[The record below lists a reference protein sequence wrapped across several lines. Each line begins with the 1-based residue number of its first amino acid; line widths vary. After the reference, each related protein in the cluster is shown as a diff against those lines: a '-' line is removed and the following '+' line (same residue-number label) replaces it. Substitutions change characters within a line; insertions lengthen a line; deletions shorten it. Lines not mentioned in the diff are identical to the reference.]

1 MAVLSPRLS
10 ERLTGVAYQLGW
22 KVICRFPE
30 SWARWLF
37 TEAADLA
44 WRRQGPK
51 VQVLEANLRRVLI
64 YTGGS
69 PEVDGKELRMLSR
82 AALRSYARYWLEVF
96 RLPMIPS
103 ERIVSGMHFR
113 GPGEEA
119 VFAHLKAGRGVLIA
133 LPHMGN
139 FEQAGAWIIAEG
151 AGTLTTVAERLKPES
166 VYESF
171 VRFRQT
177 LGFEVLPLTGGIS
190 PFGTLAARLR
200 AGHLV
205 CLVSDR
211 DLKESGVEVEFF
223 GEKARMAATAALA
236 LHTGAALMPTAT
248 WFEEDGWG
256 ACIYDEIPVPDT
268 GTRAEKVAAMS
279 QQLADVF
286 TQAIAEHPQDWHMLA
301 RLFTADLDPA
311 RTRTAAPPAPPA
323 PPARGPR
330 GARGGGQPPR
340 KGGSGGDPPP
350 EETETPS

>member
-1 MAVLSPRLS
+1 LTVAVLSPRLS

-30 SWARWLF
+30 SWARWVF
-37 TEAADLA
+37 MAVADVA

-51 VQVLEANLRRVLI
+51 VQVLEANLRRVLT
-64 YTGGS
+64 YRDRDLV
-69 PEVDGKELRMLSR
+69 VDGKELRALSR

-96 RLPMIPS
+96 RLPVIPV

-119 VFAHLKAGRGVLIA
+119 LFAHLNSGRGVIIA

-139 FEQAGAWIIAEG
+139 FEQAGAWVIARG
-151 AGTLTTVAERLKPES
+151 AGTFTTVAERLKPES

-177 LGFEVLPLTGGIS
+177 LGFEVLPLTGGAG
-190 PFGTLAARLR
+190 PFVTLAARLR

-211 DLKESGVEVEFF
+211 DLKATGIEVELL
-223 GEKARMAATAALA
+223 GEKARIAATAALA
-236 LHTGAALMPTAT
+236 VHTGAALMPTAT

-256 ACIYDEIPVPDT
+256 ACIYEEIPVPAS

-279 QQLADVF
+279 QQMADVF
-286 TQAIAEHPQDWHMLA
+286 SAAIAEHPQDWHMLQ
-301 RLFTADLDPA
+301 RVFLADLDPA
-311 RTRTAAPPAPPA
+311 RLPGSRPPA
-323 PPARGPR
+323 
-330 GARGGGQPPR
+330 
-340 KGGSGGDPPP
+340 
-350 EETETPS
+350 ETLP

>member
-1 MAVLSPRLS
+1 LTVAVLSPRLS

-22 KVICRFPE
+22 KVICRFPQ
-30 SWARWLF
+30 SWARWVF
-37 TEAADLA
+37 MAVADVA

-64 YTGGS
+64 YKDRDPVVDGPVIDG
-69 PEVDGKELRMLSR
+69 PVIDGPVIDGKELRALSR

-96 RLPMIPS
+96 RLPVIPV

-113 GPGEEA
+113 GPGKETML
-119 VFAHLKAGRGVLIA
+119 AHLKAGRGVVIA

-139 FEQAGAWIIAEG
+139 FEQAGVWVIASG

-177 LGFEVLPLTGGIS
+177 LGFEVLPLTGGAG

-200 AGHLV
+200 SGHLV

-211 DLKESGVEVEFF
+211 DLKETGIEVEML
-223 GEKARMAATAALA
+223 GEKARIAATAALA
-236 LHTGAALMPTAT
+236 VHTGAALMPTAT

-256 ACIYDEIPVPDT
+256 ACIYDEVPVPAS
-268 GTRAEKVAAMS
+268 GTRAEKVAVMS

-286 TQAIAEHPQDWHMLA
+286 SAAIAEHPQDWHMLQRVFLADLGPA
-301 RLFTADLDPA
+301 RLGKNHNHQAERSVAGALGQV
-311 RTRTAAPPAPPA
+311 PPAP
-323 PPARGPR
+323 
-330 GARGGGQPPR
+330 
-340 KGGSGGDPPP
+340 GSG
-350 EETETPS
+350 T